1 MQIRIAGVKIWCSK
15 KSQHKEFLWRQI
27 AELRQEVIDDVLIGH
42 ANGRMPVKELKRK
55 AKLIKKYSR
64 RLKILNT

>member
-1 MQIRIAGVKIWCSK
+1 MQIRIPGVKIWCSK